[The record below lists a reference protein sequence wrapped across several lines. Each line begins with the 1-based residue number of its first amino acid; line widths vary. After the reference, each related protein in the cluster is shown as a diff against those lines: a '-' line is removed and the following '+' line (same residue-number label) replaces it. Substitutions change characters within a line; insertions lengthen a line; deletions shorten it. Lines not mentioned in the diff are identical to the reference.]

1 MRLFSGKMETNHSHQ
16 RSSKNKW
23 RGDTIN
29 SRRPCDIIC
38 DVRQCNSTCPTDEE
52 TPCSRDIESI
62 AAAVLPI
69 KHRLQTNCWLQ
80 VKATSARCIKIGT
93 RKRKEIDVKN
103 HGQNVPIS
111 LKHLSNFSQTWH
123 KAFFIFAQIT
133 GQNFFKIYMI
143 KNLKVVTLSTF

>member
-1 MRLFSGKMETNHSHQ
+1 MRLFSGKMKTNHSHQ
-16 RSSKNKW
+16 RSSKKQME
-23 RGDTIN
+23 RRHTIN

-38 DVRQCNSTCPTDEE
+38 DVRQCNSTCPTDEK

-69 KHRLQTNCWLQ
+69 KYRLQTNCWLQ
-80 VKATSARCIKIGT
+80 VKATSARCIQIGT

-111 LKHLSNFSQTWH
+111 LKHLSNFSQT
-123 KAFFIFAQIT
+123 
-133 GQNFFKIYMI
+133 
-143 KNLKVVTLSTF
+143 